1 MICYHGS
8 DTVVDAPKILE
19 AKRPLDFGGG
29 FYTTTSELQAQR
41 WAKKVAF
48 RNNSDHRCVN
58 QYEFDLDEAKS
69 QLIVVHFDA
78 ADEKWLDFICDNR
91 SGKPTG
97 DYDIVI
103 GPVADDN
110 VYRVVVEYE
119 NGDMDKE
126 TALKKL
132 KTETLCDQILFH
144 TEKSL
149 AYLKHINTMEVI
161 DND

>member
-8 DTVVDAPKILE
+8 DTVVDIPKILE

-29 FYTTTSELQAQR
+29 FYVTTSEEQANA
-41 WAKKVAF
+41 WARKVSL
-48 RNNSDHRCVN
+48 RNNNNHKCVN
-58 QYEFDLDEAKS
+58 RYEFYKEKAEKS
-69 QLIVVHFDA
+69 LTVIIFTC

-91 SGKPTG
+91 CGKPTG

-103 GPVADDN
+103 GPVADDK

-119 NGDMDKE
+119 NGDIDKAD
-126 TALKKL
+126 ALKRL
-132 KTETLCDQILFH
+132 KTEALCDQILFH

-149 AYLKHINTMEVI
+149 EYLTYLDTEAEE
-161 DND
+161 